1 MRMNVNSVLLAFT
14 AIIASACPVLAAQN
28 EMKLELGQIVE
39 IATEVN
45 PQVRAA
51 RARWFSAMHQVK
63 QNYAPADPLFS
74 YANADS
80 PTNGL
85 SQASVHTLA
94 VTQSLQFP
102 GKALLQADNAARQA
116 DIAHLILQ
124 SVVRDVRAQTEI
136 AYYQFL
142 LDTDVAA
149 LQADRV
155 EDLQQ
160 VMKVTQ
166 VAYTANQVTQTD
178 FISSEFDFAAAQ
190 QTERQ
195 SRSAILNDLTT
206 LNQLM
211 FRQPDEPLPIER
223 RLELKPLVL
232 PLSRLIDLA
241 TRARQEIL
249 EAALTQHHA
258 RTALKLA
265 KLEYAPDY
273 TIGYT
278 FDNYLLS
285 NAAPNPIGRMQDHG
299 FSLSF
304 NLPIFFWLKQSEDVK
319 RAQFDLQA
327 AGYDLSSIRSQT
339 AATITTLYRNAQ
351 IAYQTAL
358 LYRDTLVPLARQDF
372 QVGLISYE
380 SGKIDFT
387 TLVSTLQRSYD
398 SRTAYLQAANQFLAS
413 RVALEQA
420 IGEPLD
426 H

>member
-1 MRMNVNSVLLAFT
+1 MRINVNTVLIAVT
-14 AIIASACPVLAAQN
+14 AVITFARPVQASQN
-28 EMKLELGQIVE
+28 EPKLGLQQIVE

-63 QNYAPADPLFS
+63 QNYAPADPAFG
-74 YANADS
+74 YANIDS
-80 PTNGL
+80 PTNGF
-85 SQASVHTLA
+85 SQASSHMLTI
-94 VTQSLQFP
+94 TQSLQFP
-102 GKALLQADNAARQA
+102 GKALLQANNARRLAE
-116 DIAHLILQ
+116 IAHLILQ
-124 SVVRDVRAQTEI
+124 GVVRDVRAQTEA

-142 LDTDVAA
+142 LDTDVAT

-155 EDLQQ
+155 EDLQR

-190 QTERQ
+190 QAERQ
-195 SRSAILNDLTT
+195 SRNALLNDLTT

-223 RLELKPLVL
+223 RLELKPINIL
-232 PLSRLIDLA
+232 PGRLIDLA
-241 TRARQEIL
+241 THVRQEIL
-249 EAALTQHHA
+249 EAALAQHNA
-258 RTALKLA
+258 LTALKLA

-285 NAAPNPIGRMQDHG
+285 SAAPAPTGRMQDHG
-299 FSLSF
+299 LSISF
-304 NLPIFFWLKQSEDVK
+304 NLPIFFWIKQSEDIQ
-319 RAQFDLQA
+319 RARYDLQA
-327 AGYDLSSIRSQT
+327 ASYDFSLVHSQT
-339 AATITTLYRNAQ
+339 AATVTTLYRNTQ

-358 LYRDTLVPLARQDF
+358 LYRDTLSPLARQDF

-398 SRTAYLQAANQFLAS
+398 SRTAYLQAANRFLAS